1 MESSMTHPPL
11 PDGDLGIPDAVAR
24 HYRAFSDR
32 DFDAAVEPLIPA
44 AVLTEV
50 DETTGA
56 TRVIAS
62 SRDQIADY
70 MRQSFLHALYAA
82 APLVSTT
89 DEGTPL
95 VDVAWTS
102 VDPTDGVLRRGR
114 SRIAFTLVD
123 GLIAE
128 IQIRST
134 VERG

>member
-1 MESSMTHPPL
+1 MTHPLL
-11 PDGDLGIPDAVAR
+11 PEGDLGIPDAVAR
-24 HYRAFSDR
+24 HYRAFSAR
-32 DFDAAVEPLIPA
+32 DFDAAVEPMIPTA
-44 AVLTEV
+44 LLTEV
-50 DETTGA
+50 DEATGT
-56 TRVIAS
+56 TRVLAS
-62 SRDQIADY
+62 SRAQIADY

-89 DEGTPL
+89 DEGAP
-95 VDVAWTS
+95 VVEVAWTS
-102 VDPTDGVLRRGR
+102 VDPMNGALRRGR